1 MSEYN
6 KAQKKCIKKW
16 NDAFEYRNVSKPDFA
31 KFMEEFAAIDP
42 RPDPLPR
49 YSVVY
54 QTESRNGTGI
64 SMTSISDKPNITCKC
79 YLLER
84 LRETVDPDTGSLN
97 IIGVEWVDGK
107 HLIVNEGEVVYKWTI
122 VEDKND

>member
-16 NDAFEYRNVSKPDFA
+16 NDAFEYRNVTKPDFA
-31 KFMEEFAAIDP
+31 KFMDEFAAIDP
-42 RPDPLPR
+42 RPDPSPR
-49 YSVVY
+49 YSVY
-54 QTESRNGTGI
+54 YEYNGFAGG
-64 SMTSISDKPNITCKC
+64 TSGFVVKDKPNITCSC

-84 LRETVDPDTGSLN
+84 LQETVHPDTGSTQ
-97 IIGVEWVDGK
+97 IIGVEWVDGD
-107 HLIVNEGEVVYKWTI
+107 HLIINEGEVVRKWTI